1 MSATAPPT
9 ELSDSDAAQKHEA
22 VQKVLANTGFQRS
35 HRLSQ
40 LLSYI
45 AERTLARDFDALKE
59 PVIGQRVFSRP
70 ANYSSGDDNIVR
82 VSVRQLRRKLEDYYA
97 TDGAPDGIR
106 LVIPKGSY
114 ALEFQS
120 IASQATRAAPTQSR
134 SKRRKYWPYVSTALA
149 GICAG
154 VLLMGTFFP
163 RRAAP
168 RPSTALLSLIAPAE
182 GQRLLVV
189 VPDFG
194 IQTYRELA
202 GRTLSLQDYLARRF
216 LEPEGLSGLP
226 PQVAS
231 LAGRLF
237 ANPATQGFILDLIP
251 RFATIVPPEALS
263 VRHPSTL
270 AMEDFAK
277 DNALLISGPNGDPW
291 VQLFD
296 RDLNFQ
302 IANDL
307 DRRKSHIENRHPAGS
322 EKRDYY
328 NFTDSSGTVV
338 CYARIAYLHGLSH
351 TNHVL
356 LVGGPHN
363 ASTEAAARFLTSP
376 DSLPTILRLFHVANP
391 QQLPSFELLVRSQAL
406 GNAPWTMKIIGH
418 RLVP

>member
-9 ELSDSDAAQKHEA
+9 ELSESTAAQKQDA
-22 VQKVLANTGFQRS
+22 VQKVLANAGFQRS

-45 AERTLARDFDALKE
+45 AERTLACDLDALKE

-70 ANYSSGDDNIVR
+70 ADYSSGDDNIVR

-97 TDGAPDGIR
+97 ADGAQDEIR

-120 IASQATRAAPTQSR
+120 LAAQGAGISTEVRSGQRNFWPFIA
-134 SKRRKYWPYVSTALA
+134 TAIA
-149 GICAG
+149 GICVGGLLAG
-154 VLLMGTFFP
+154 LLLP
-163 RRAAP
+163 RKAAP

-202 GRTLSLQDYLARRF
+202 GHTLSLQDYLARRF
-216 LEPEGLSGLP
+216 LEPDGLSGLP
-226 PQVAS
+226 PKVAS

-237 ANPATQGFILDLIP
+237 ANPATQSFVLDLIP
-251 RFATIVPPEALS
+251 RFATIVRPEALS

-296 RDLNFQ
+296 RNLNFQ

-307 DRRKSHIENRHPAGS
+307 DHRKSHIENRSPAGS
-322 EKRDYY
+322 EKKEYY

-376 DSLPTILRLFHVANP
+376 DSLPTILRLFHAANP
-391 QQLPSFELLVRSQAL
+391 GQLPSFELLVRSQAL
-406 GNAPWTMKIIGH
+406 GNAPWTMDIIAH